1 MLLRFSEDCELN
13 LRNSGTL
20 RPMLLKIDNISK
32 ALENHTPTTYPVGK
46 NTRRAAVAAI
56 LKPEQ
61 DHTQALFILR
71 ATKESD
77 PWSGQMAFPGGHIE
91 TFDEDSVAAAIRE
104 THEEI
109 GLDLNAHGR
118 YLGALDEVKA
128 NPRRR
133 KIDMVVSPHVF
144 LLENPDVALKPN
156 YEVADVLWGS
166 LDDMYH
172 GRAETQTEFAMND
185 DVQSFP
191 GYAVGSEVVWGL
203 TMRMVEDVFA
213 MLDPSWQPR
222 ST

>member
-1 MLLRFSEDCELN
+1 MLFEIE
-13 LRNSGTL
+13 
-20 RPMLLKIDNISK
+20 NIKS
-32 ALENHTPTTYPVGK
+32 ALSSHNPVRHPIGQ

-56 LKPEQ
+56 LKPEI

-71 ATKESD
+71 ASKEGD

-91 TFDEDSVAAAIRE
+91 ETDESSIAAAIRE
-104 THEEI
+104 TEEEI
-109 GLDLNAHGR
+109 GLDLRAHGT

-144 LLENPDVALKPN
+144 LLDNPEVEFSPN

-172 GRAETQTEFAMND
+172 GRVETETEFAMNEV
-185 DVQSFP
+185 VQSFP
-191 GYAVGSEVVWGL
+191 GYAVGDQVVWGL
-203 TMRMVEDVFA
+203 TMRMLDHVFTL
-213 MLDPSWQPR
+213 LDPAWESR
-222 ST
+222 AD

>member
-1 MLLRFSEDCELN
+1 MPVDLDHLTRRLQEHE
-13 LRNSGTL
+13 
-20 RPMLLKIDNISK
+20 PIQ
-32 ALENHTPTTYPVGK
+32 HPTGE

-56 LKPEQ
+56 LKPEV

-71 ATKESD
+71 APKEGD

-91 TFDEDSVAAAIRE
+91 VTDESSLAAAIRE
-104 THEEI
+104 TQEEI
-109 GLDLNAHGR
+109 GLDLETHGT

-144 LLENPDVALKPN
+144 LLENPDVEFFPN

-172 GRAETQTEFAMND
+172 GRVETETQFAMND
-185 DVQSFP
+185 VVQSFP
-191 GYAVGSEVVWGL
+191 GYAVGDQVVWGL
-203 TMRMVEDVFA
+203 TMRMLDHVFS
-213 MLDPSWQPR
+213 LIDPEWIGR
-222 ST
+222 AN